1 MPIQQRIERLQELS
15 NKLTVGFC
23 LSTWRD
29 SRSVHLFYCSIPA
42 AALAQK
48 EKKDLTLKV
57 TEHRNRPP
65 RELLESPSLKVLKT
79 HSDNFPVQP
88 TEWNLC

>member
-1 MPIQQRIERLQELS
+1 M
-15 NKLTVGFC
+15 
-23 LSTWRD
+23 
-29 SRSVHLFYCSIPA
+29 HLFYCSIPA

-79 HSDNFPVQP
+79 HSDNFPV
-88 TEWNLC
+88 